1 MKLLLDTTAYSALA
15 QGDAAVA
22 ETVRRAQ
29 TIAFSAVVAGEL
41 LHGFRAGSRYQK
53 NLSTLEDFL
62 DQPFVEF
69 LPVTFSTAE
78 RFARVAAALRR
89 RGTPIPTNDI
99 WIAAH
104 AMESGAELLSFD
116 AHFDCVEGLAWTRL
130 SP

>member
-1 MKLLLDTTAYSALA
+1 MKVLLDTNAYSSLA
-15 QGDAAVA
+15 AGDAALA
-22 ETVRRAQ
+22 ESVRRVQAV
-29 TIAFSAVVAGEL
+29 AFSTIVAGEL

-62 DQPFVEF
+62 DQPFVEL
-69 LPVTFSTAE
+69 LPVTFTTAE
-78 RFARVAAALRR
+78 RFARIAAGLRR

-116 AHFDCVEGLAWTRL
+116 AHFRCVEGLAWSQL
-130 SP
+130 SH